1 MKDITEL
8 DRLTKATRRREFD
21 DGLVDFVFGLLFLTL
36 GLFCWFILS
45 TNGMRWYLTAFIWNR
60 GIALISSLL
69 ALGLLILL
77 LAGSRALV
85 EKFRRDYLWRDLG
98 FVKSL
103 NIQVRW
109 QVQLIAT
116 VVAISMILI
125 GFWLALRGVIS
136 QETALELLIASAGV
150 ATGIVFLG
158 MGIELKVVRYHVVGW
173 VGILCSILPLFFSLS
188 FSVSWLVFGVTW
200 MVILALSGS
209 WGLYKFVLSRR
220 VGDHE

>member
-1 MKDITEL
+1 MKDIKEL

-21 DGLVDFVFGLLFLTL
+21 DGLVDFIFGLLFFTL
-36 GLFCWFILS
+36 GLLCWFILS

-60 GIALISSLL
+60 DIALISSLL

-77 LAGSRALV
+77 LAGSRYLV

-103 NIQVRW
+103 NIQVKW

-116 VVAISMILI
+116 VVAVSMILI

-136 QETALELLIASAGV
+136 QETALELLIASVGV

-209 WGLYKFVLSRR
+209 WGLYKFVSSRR

>member
-1 MKDITEL
+1 MKDIKEL

-60 GIALISSLL
+60 DIALISSLL

-77 LAGSRALV
+77 LAGSRHLV

-103 NIQVRW
+103 NIQVKW

-116 VVAISMILI
+116 VVAVSMILI

-136 QETALELLIASAGV
+136 QETALKLLIASAGV

-209 WGLYKFVLSRR
+209 WGLYKFVSSRR

>member
-1 MKDITEL
+1 MKDIKEL
-8 DRLTKATRRREFD
+8 DRLTKVTRRREFD

-60 GIALISSLL
+60 DIALISSLL

-77 LAGSRALV
+77 LAGSRHLV

-103 NIQVRW
+103 NIQVKW

-116 VVAISMILI
+116 VVAVSMILI

-136 QETALELLIASAGV
+136 QETALKLLIASAGV

-209 WGLYKFVLSRR
+209 WGLYKFVSSRR